1 MATFDHG
8 EGDTTM
14 ESLPVTPTGE
24 YMSNS
29 ILSLSIIAVLE
40 SEVPLDNFDPRS
52 VLRDLFIPI
61 NHRFSSVMVTNA
73 KGVKKWRKVQVNLE
87 DHIKVPKFPPNKP
100 LEFYDKCLDKYLSNL
115 GMSPFPQGKP
125 LWDIHIIKYPTSG
138 AAGNIIFRLHHS
150 LGDGFSL
157 MGALLSCLQR
167 ADDPS
172 VPLTFPSSHGT
183 NYKDN
188 GKGGCVVTRFM
199 SVAIDT
205 VSEICSTV
213 LKGGMAEDSK
223 SAVRSGHDRVEFLDT
238 SIVTMAFS
246 MDDVKQIKMKLGV
259 TINDVICGAI
269 FLGVRTYMEG
279 HDPGS
284 EFTADTTSL
293 VLLNT
298 RMTQGYTSVT
308 EMVKPGAEYPWGN
321 HFAFLGV
328 PVPKL
333 SNHRK
338 QVVSDSSTRFD
349 PLEFVLK
356 THETVKRK
364 RTSLSVYFTAK
375 YLQLLRTLRGPKA
388 VSKYLYDTMKNS
400 SFGITN
406 VIGPVERM
414 ALANH
419 PIKGLYFAVPGA
431 PQSMGVA
438 VMSYVDQLRVAIRV
452 EKDFVDSQNLKSCVE
467 ESFAKIFESAC
478 GRK

>member
-1 MATFDHG
+1 
-8 EGDTTM
+8 M
-14 ESLPVTPTGE
+14 EESQPVSPTGE
-24 YMSNS
+24 YLSTS
-29 ILSLSIIAVLE
+29 VLSLSIIAVLE
-40 SEVPLDNFDPRS
+40 SEVPLDDLDTRS
-52 VLRDLFIPI
+52 LLRDVFLPI
-61 NHRFSSVMVTNA
+61 NPRFSSIMVW
-73 KGVKKWRKVQVNLE
+73 KKVQVNLD
-87 DHIKVPKFPPNKP
+87 DHIKVPKFPTNMPTS
-100 LEFYDKCLDKYLSNL
+100 FYDKCLDKYLSNL
-115 GMSPFPQGKP
+115 GMSQFPQGKP
-125 LWDIHIIKYPTSG
+125 LWEFHIIKYSTSG

-157 MGALLSCLQR
+157 MGTLLSCLQR

-172 VPLTFPSSHGT
+172 LPLTFPSMHGHGT
-183 NYKDN
+183 NYKN
-188 GKGGCVVTRFM
+188 NVKGGCVATKFM
-199 SVAIDT
+199 SVAVNT
-205 VSEICSTV
+205 VSELCPIV
-213 LKGGMAEDSK
+213 MKGGLVEDSK
-223 SAVRSGHDRVEFLDT
+223 SAVRSGHAGVEFLDT
-238 SIVTMAFS
+238 SIVTIAFS

-284 EFTADTTSL
+284 GFKADTTSL

-333 SNHRK
+333 SNHP
-338 QVVSDSSTRFD
+338 TRFD

-356 THETVKRK
+356 THETIKKK

-375 YLQLLRTLRGPKA
+375 YLQLLRTLRGPEA

>member
-1 MATFDHG
+1 
-8 EGDTTM
+8 M
-14 ESLPVTPTGE
+14 EESQPVSPTGE
-24 YMSNS
+24 YLSTS
-29 ILSLSIIAVLE
+29 VLSLSIIAVLE
-40 SEVPLDNFDPRS
+40 SEVPLDDLDTRS
-52 VLRDLFIPI
+52 LLRDVFLPI
-61 NHRFSSVMVTNA
+61 NPRFSSIMVTNA

-87 DHIKVPKFPPNKP
+87 DHIKVPKFPTNKP

-115 GMSPFPQGKP
+115 GMSQFPQGKP
-125 LWDIHIIKYPTSG
+125 LWELHVIKYPTSS
-138 AAGNIIFRLHHS
+138 AAGNIILRLHHA
-150 LGDGFSL
+150 LGDGVSL

-172 VPLTFPSSHGT
+172 IPLTFPSSHGT
-183 NYKDN
+183 NYKN
-188 GKGGCVVTRFM
+188 NVKGGCVATKFM
-199 SVAIDT
+199 SVAVNT
-205 VSEICSTV
+205 VSELCPIV
-213 LKGGMAEDSK
+213 MKGGLVEDSK
-223 SAVRSGHDRVEFLDT
+223 SAVRSGHAGVEFLDT
-238 SIVTMAFS
+238 SIVTIAFS

-269 FLGVRTYMEG
+269 FLGVRIYMERVN
-279 HDPGS
+279 PGS
-284 EFTADTTSL
+284 GFRADTTSL
-293 VLLNT
+293 MLLNT
-298 RMTQGYTSVT
+298 RMINQGYKSVKD
-308 EMVKPGAEYPWGN
+308 MVKPGAEFPWGN

-328 PVPKL
+328 SVPKL
-333 SNHRK
+333 PDHHK
-338 QVVSDSSTRFD
+338 LD

-364 RTSLSVYFTAK
+364 RTSLIVYFTAK
-375 YLQLLRTLRGPKA
+375 YLQLLRTLRGPEA

>member
-1 MATFDHG
+1 
-8 EGDTTM
+8 M
-14 ESLPVTPTGE
+14 EESQPVSPTGE
-24 YMSNS
+24 YLSTS
-29 ILSLSIIAVLE
+29 VLSLSIIAVLE
-40 SEVPLDNFDPRS
+40 SEVPLDDLDTRS
-52 VLRDLFIPI
+52 LLRDVFLPI
-61 NHRFSSVMVTNA
+61 NPRFSSIMVTNA

-87 DHIKVPKFPPNKP
+87 DHIKVPKFPTNKP

-115 GMSPFPQGKP
+115 GMSQFPQGKP
-125 LWDIHIIKYPTSG
+125 LWELHVIKYPTSS
-138 AAGNIIFRLHHS
+138 AAGNIILRLHHA
-150 LGDGFSL
+150 LGDGVSL

-172 VPLTFPSSHGT
+172 IPLTFPSSHGT
-183 NYKDN
+183 NYKN
-188 GKGGCVVTRFM
+188 NVKGGCVATKFM
-199 SVAIDT
+199 SVAVNT
-205 VSEICSTV
+205 VSELCPIV
-213 LKGGMAEDSK
+213 MKGGLVEDSK
-223 SAVRSGHDRVEFLDT
+223 SAVRSGHAGVEFLDT
-238 SIVTMAFS
+238 SIVTIAFS

-284 EFTADTTSL
+284 GFKADTTSL

-333 SNHRK
+333 SNHP
-338 QVVSDSSTRFD
+338 RFD

-356 THETVKRK
+356 THETIKKK

-375 YLQLLRTLRGPKA
+375 YLQLLRTLRGPEA

>member
-1 MATFDHG
+1 
-8 EGDTTM
+8 M
-14 ESLPVTPTGE
+14 EESQPVSPTGE
-24 YMSNS
+24 YLSTS
-29 ILSLSIIAVLE
+29 VLSLSIIAVLE
-40 SEVPLDNFDPRS
+40 SEVPLDDLDTRS
-52 VLRDLFIPI
+52 LLRDVFLPI
-61 NHRFSSVMVTNA
+61 NPRFSSIMVTNA

-87 DHIKVPKFPPNKP
+87 DHIKVPKFPTNKP

-115 GMSPFPQGKP
+115 GIS
-125 LWDIHIIKYPTSG
+125 
-138 AAGNIIFRLHHS
+138 AAGNIILRLHHA
-150 LGDGFSL
+150 LGDGVSL

-172 VPLTFPSSHGT
+172 IPLTFPSSHGT
-183 NYKDN
+183 NYKN
-188 GKGGCVVTRFM
+188 NVKGGCVATKFM
-199 SVAIDT
+199 SVAVNT
-205 VSEICSTV
+205 VSELCPIV
-213 LKGGMAEDSK
+213 MKGGLVEDSK
-223 SAVRSGHDRVEFLDT
+223 SAVRSGHAGVEFLDT
-238 SIVTMAFS
+238 SIVTIAFS

-269 FLGVRTYMEG
+269 FLGVRIYMERVN
-279 HDPGS
+279 PGS
-284 EFTADTTSL
+284 G
-293 VLLNT
+293 
-298 RMTQGYTSVT
+298 GYTSVT

-333 SNHRK
+333 SNHP
-338 QVVSDSSTRFD
+338 RFD

-356 THETVKRK
+356 THETIKKK

-375 YLQLLRTLRGPKA
+375 YLQLLRTLRGPEA

>member
-1 MATFDHG
+1 MATFDLE

-14 ESLPVTPTGE
+14 ESLPMTPTGE

-87 DHIKVPKFPPNKP
+87 DHIKVPKFPTNKP
-100 LEFYDKCLDKYLSNL
+100 LEFYDN
-115 GMSPFPQGKP
+115 KP

-138 AAGNIIFRLHHS
+138 AVGNIIFRLHHS

-188 GKGGCVVTRFM
+188 GKGGCVITRFM
-199 SVAIDT
+199 SVAVDT
-205 VSEICSTV
+205 VSELCSTV

-284 EFTADTTSL
+284 GFKADTTSL

-333 SNHRK
+333 SNHP
-338 QVVSDSSTRFD
+338 RFD

-356 THETVKRK
+356 THETIKKK

-375 YLQLLRTLRGPKA
+375 YLQLLRTLRGPEA